1 MIRSLAQRKKPSAT
15 NRKRRRPSNE
25 RAPSTSGARQHAS
38 RLTPATA
45 LSAKL
50 ARVKLFLCD
59 VDGVLTTGTVVM
71 GQGGEYKEFHIQDG
85 LGLRLLQR
93 EGIKVGWISNRPSS
107 ATQQRAADL
116 KVDFLHQDMGSKVA
130 AVEAILAQTGLHWEE
145 VCFMGDD
152 VVDLGVL
159 QRAGLAVAVANGI
172 VEAKAAAHYVTEAE
186 GGRGAV
192 REVVRMILQAQGKW
206 ERMVQEFS
214 A

>member
-1 MIRSLAQRKKPSAT
+1 MNAPPAKHPT
-15 NRKRRRPSNE
+15 NRKRPPALKE
-25 RAPSTSGARQHAS
+25 RAWPKSRFTPHAS
-38 RLTPATA
+38 HLRLPTS
-45 LSAKL
+45 LLAKL
-50 ARVKLFLCD
+50 ARVRLFLCD

-116 KVDFLHQDMGSKVA
+116 KVDFLHEGMGSKVA
-130 AVEAILAQTGLHWEE
+130 VVEAMLAQTGMGWQE
-145 VCFMGDD
+145 VCFVGDD

-159 QRAGLAVAVANGI
+159 KRAGVAVVVANGI
-172 VEAKAAAHYVTEAE
+172 AEAKAAADYVTQAE

-192 REVVRMILQAQGKW
+192 REVALMILQAQGKW
-206 ERMVQEFS
+206 ERVVQEFS
-214 A
+214 M